1 MTEIV
6 PAIMPKSF
14 NDLSAKMRQVK
25 SIVSCVQIDVMDG
38 IYVSP
43 RTWPYGKDQGEEFES
58 IVSGSED
65 MPFINELEFEVD
77 LMVTGQEEEAERWVR
92 AGAGRVIGH
101 IEAADSVESFIKVV
115 RDASV
120 PADSPMSVELG
131 LALEIETPLSVL
143 EPLVFDI
150 DFVQIMGI
158 ANVGYQGE
166 EFDERAIE
174 RVSALRGMYP
184 NLVITVD
191 GGVDED
197 SALLLRRAG
206 ANRLVSGSA
215 IFGADDK
222 DDAVKRL
229 SAS

>member
-14 NDLSAKMRQVK
+14 NDLSTKMRQVK
-25 SIVSCVQIDVMDG
+25 GFVSFIQIDVMDG
-38 IYVSP
+38 IFVSP
-43 RTWPYGKDQGEEFES
+43 RTWPYGTDQDGEFES

-77 LMVTGQEEEAERWVR
+77 LMVIGQEEEVERWIR
-92 AGAGRVIGH
+92 AGAHRVIGH
-101 IEAADSVESFIKVV
+101 IEAMESPESFIKAV

-120 PADSPMSVELG
+120 PADSPMSVEVG
-131 LALEIETPLSVL
+131 LAFGIETPLAAL
-143 EPLVFDI
+143 EPLVFDL
-150 DFVQIMGI
+150 DFVQVMGI
-158 ANVGYQGE
+158 ANIGYQGE

-174 RVSALRGMYP
+174 RVSSLRSRYP
-184 NLVITVD
+184 ELVITVD

-215 IFGADDK
+215 IFGAEDK
-222 DDAVKRL
+222 KDAVRRL
-229 SAS
+229 SGS